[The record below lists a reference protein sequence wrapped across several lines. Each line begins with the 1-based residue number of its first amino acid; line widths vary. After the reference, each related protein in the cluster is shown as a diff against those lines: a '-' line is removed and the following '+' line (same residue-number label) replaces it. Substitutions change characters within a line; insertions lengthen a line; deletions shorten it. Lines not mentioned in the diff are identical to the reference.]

1 MAKRGKIPTPKTQRE
16 ILNSQIEPYNPP
28 VGSPGFS
35 NTGNPNNANVPNRG
49 EQISFRDDTTKPFTL
64 GIKDIDEAIA
74 YYMEEVIKPTVIQN
88 GAVQQVPFIYG
99 SPERW
104 KQVQKDGYYR
114 DKKGKIMLPLITFK
128 RNNIEKV
135 KWVIT
140 DEKFI
145 IHFINDSKN
154 LVGYVDY
161 RKEIGLKPGD
171 YGIFNTSQ
179 LIKCLNILDGDI
191 LVDATTSKLN
201 MADTNY
207 DIKFNLADPAVIPN
221 VPDVSNNSDEW
232 SVTFDVNDEFITRFV
247 KSKDALSELETFTI
261 ETREGFTGEELV
273 FTVGTNITN
282 TIEFTVEN
290 VKINESFGAIPFDS
304 NLMKEILKA
313 NKDYHSGE
321 IRINK
326 KGLLDA
332 HLHCGDDLYTGYY
345 LVRRQ
350 ENN

>member
-1 MAKRGKIPTPKTQRE
+1 
-16 ILNSQIEPYNPP
+16 
-28 VGSPGFS
+28 
-35 NTGNPNNANVPNRG
+35 
-49 EQISFRDDTTKPFTL
+49 
-64 GIKDIDEAIA
+64 
-74 YYMEEVIKPTVIQN
+74 ME
-88 GAVQQVPFIYG
+88 
-99 SPERW
+99 
-104 KQVQKDGYYR
+104 
-114 DKKGKIMLPLITFK
+114 
-128 RNNIEKV
+128 
-135 KWVIT
+135 
-140 DEKFI
+140 
-145 IHFINDSKN
+145 
-154 LVGYVDY
+154 Y
-161 RKEIGLKPGD
+161 RKDIGLKPGD

-221 VPDVSNNSDEW
+221 VPDINDSDDW
-232 SVTFDVNDEFITRFV
+232 SAKFEISDEFITRFV
-247 KSKDALSELETFTI
+247 KSKDALSELDTFTI
-261 ETREGFTGEELV
+261 ETRDGFDDLELI

-282 TIEFTVEN
+282 TIEFKVDNAVMNHTFE
-290 VKINESFGAIPFDS
+290 ALPFDS

-332 HLHCGDDLYTGYY
+332 HFHCGNDLYTGYY

>member
-1 MAKRGKIPTPKTQRE
+1 M
-16 ILNSQIEPYNPP
+16 
-28 VGSPGFS
+28 
-35 NTGNPNNANVPNRG
+35 
-49 EQISFRDDTTKPFTL
+49 ISKKVISDIVSKYSL
-64 GIKDIDEAIA
+64 G
-74 YYMEEVIKPTVIQN
+74 
-88 GAVQQVPFIYG
+88 
-99 SPERW
+99 
-104 KQVQKDGYYR
+104 
-114 DKKGKIMLPLITFK
+114 
-128 RNNIEKV
+128 NNIEKV

-140 DEKFI
+140 DDKFTI
-145 IHFINDSKN
+145 NFINDSKN
-154 LVGYVDY
+154 LVGYVEY
-161 RKEIGLKPGD
+161 RKDIGLKKGD

-221 VPDVSNNSDEW
+221 VPSIDDSDDW
-232 SVTFDVNDEFITRFV
+232 SVSFEVSDEFITRFV
-247 KSKDALSELETFTI
+247 KSKDALSELDTFTV
-261 ETREGFTGEELV
+261 ETRDGFNGEELV

-290 VKINESFGAIPFDS
+290 ATINESFEAVPFDS
-304 NLMKEILKA
+304 NLLKEILKA
-313 NKDYHSGE
+313 NRTYHSGE

-332 HLHCGDDLYTGYY
+332 HLHHGDDLYTGYY
-345 LVRRQ
+345 LVRKQ

>member
-1 MAKRGKIPTPKTQRE
+1 MINKK
-16 ILNSQIEPYNPP
+16 
-28 VGSPGFS
+28 V
-35 NTGNPNNANVPNRG
+35 
-49 EQISFRDDTTKPFTL
+49 ISDIVSKYSL
-64 GIKDIDEAIA
+64 G
-74 YYMEEVIKPTVIQN
+74 
-88 GAVQQVPFIYG
+88 
-99 SPERW
+99 
-104 KQVQKDGYYR
+104 
-114 DKKGKIMLPLITFK
+114 
-128 RNNIEKV
+128 NNIEKV

-140 DEKFI
+140 DEKLHI
-145 IHFINDSKN
+145 DFINDSKN
-154 LVGYVDY
+154 LVGYVEY

-221 VPDVSNNSDEW
+221 VPDINESDDW
-232 SVTFDVNDEFITRFV
+232 SVSFSVSDEFITRFV
-247 KSKDALSELETFTI
+247 KSKDALSELDTFTV
-261 ETREGFTGEELV
+261 ETRDGFNGEELV

-290 VKINESFGAIPFDS
+290 ATINESFEAVPFDS
-304 NLMKEILKA
+304 NLLKEILKA

-332 HLHCGDDLYTGYY
+332 HLHHGDNLYTGYY

>member
-1 MAKRGKIPTPKTQRE
+1 M
-16 ILNSQIEPYNPP
+16 
-28 VGSPGFS
+28 
-35 NTGNPNNANVPNRG
+35 
-49 EQISFRDDTTKPFTL
+49 ISKKVISDIVSKYSL
-64 GIKDIDEAIA
+64 G
-74 YYMEEVIKPTVIQN
+74 
-88 GAVQQVPFIYG
+88 
-99 SPERW
+99 
-104 KQVQKDGYYR
+104 
-114 DKKGKIMLPLITFK
+114 
-128 RNNIEKV
+128 NNIEKV

-140 DEKFI
+140 DDKFTI
-145 IHFINDSKN
+145 NFINDSKN
-154 LVGYVDY
+154 LVGYVEY
-161 RKEIGLKPGD
+161 RKDIGLKKGD

-221 VPDVSNNSDEW
+221 VPSIDDSDEW
-232 SVTFDVNDEFITRFV
+232 SVSFSVSDEFITRFV
-247 KSKDALSELETFTI
+247 KSKDALSELDTFTV
-261 ETREGFTGEELV
+261 ETRDGFNGEELV

-290 VKINESFGAIPFDS
+290 AVINESFEAVPFDS
-304 NLMKEILKA
+304 NLLKEILKA
-313 NKDYHSGE
+313 NRTYHSGE

-332 HLHCGDDLYTGYY
+332 HLHHGDNLYTGYY

>member
-1 MAKRGKIPTPKTQRE
+1 MINKK
-16 ILNSQIEPYNPP
+16 
-28 VGSPGFS
+28 V
-35 NTGNPNNANVPNRG
+35 
-49 EQISFRDDTTKPFTL
+49 ISDIVSKYSL
-64 GIKDIDEAIA
+64 G
-74 YYMEEVIKPTVIQN
+74 
-88 GAVQQVPFIYG
+88 
-99 SPERW
+99 
-104 KQVQKDGYYR
+104 
-114 DKKGKIMLPLITFK
+114 
-128 RNNIEKV
+128 NNIEKV

-140 DEKFI
+140 DDKFTI
-145 IHFINDSKN
+145 NFINDSKN
-154 LVGYVDY
+154 LVGYIEY
-161 RKEIGLKPGD
+161 RKDIGLKPGD

-221 VPDVSNNSDEW
+221 VPDINDSDDW
-232 SVTFDVNDEFITRFV
+232 SVSFDISDEFITRFV
-247 KSKDALSELETFTI
+247 KSKDALSDLDTVTV
-261 ETREGFTGEELV
+261 ETRDGFNGEELV

-290 VKINESFGAIPFDS
+290 ATINESFEAVPFDS
-304 NLMKEILKA
+304 NLLKEILKA
-313 NKDYHSGE
+313 NRTYHSGE

-332 HLHCGDDLYTGYY
+332 HLHHGDNLFTGYY

>member
-1 MAKRGKIPTPKTQRE
+1 M
-16 ILNSQIEPYNPP
+16 
-28 VGSPGFS
+28 
-35 NTGNPNNANVPNRG
+35 
-49 EQISFRDDTTKPFTL
+49 ISKKVISDIVSKYSL
-64 GIKDIDEAIA
+64 G
-74 YYMEEVIKPTVIQN
+74 
-88 GAVQQVPFIYG
+88 
-99 SPERW
+99 
-104 KQVQKDGYYR
+104 
-114 DKKGKIMLPLITFK
+114 
-128 RNNIEKV
+128 NNIERV
-135 KWVIT
+135 KWIIT
-140 DEKFI
+140 DEKLI
-145 IHFINDSKN
+145 IHFINDSKD

-221 VPDVSNNSDEW
+221 VPDVTNNSDDW
-232 SVTFDVNDEFITRFV
+232 SVSFPTNDEFITRFV
-247 KSKDALSELETFTI
+247 KSKDALSELETFTV

-282 TIEFTVEN
+282 TIEFTVEATI
-290 VKINESFGAIPFDS
+290 KESFGPVPFNS

-313 NKDYHSGE
+313 NRDYHTGE

-332 HLHCGDDLYTGYY
+332 HFHCGDDLYTGYY
-345 LVRRQ
+345 LVRKQ

>member
-1 MAKRGKIPTPKTQRE
+1 M
-16 ILNSQIEPYNPP
+16 
-28 VGSPGFS
+28 
-35 NTGNPNNANVPNRG
+35 
-49 EQISFRDDTTKPFTL
+49 ISKKVISDIVSKYSL
-64 GIKDIDEAIA
+64 G
-74 YYMEEVIKPTVIQN
+74 
-88 GAVQQVPFIYG
+88 
-99 SPERW
+99 
-104 KQVQKDGYYR
+104 
-114 DKKGKIMLPLITFK
+114 
-128 RNNIEKV
+128 NNIEKV

-261 ETREGFTGEELV
+261 ETREGFTGDELV

-282 TIEFTVEN
+282 TIEFTVEAT
-290 VKINESFGAIPFDS
+290 INESFNSIPFDS

-313 NKDYHSGE
+313 NRDYHTGE

-332 HLHCGDDLYTGYY
+332 HFHCGDDLYTGYY
-345 LVRRQ
+345 LVRKQ

>member
-1 MAKRGKIPTPKTQRE
+1 MINKKVISDIVSKYSLG
-16 ILNSQIEPYNPP
+16 NS
-28 VGSPGFS
+28 
-35 NTGNPNNANVPNRG
+35 
-49 EQISFRDDTTKPFTL
+49 
-64 GIKDIDEAIA
+64 
-74 YYMEEVIKPTVIQN
+74 
-88 GAVQQVPFIYG
+88 
-99 SPERW
+99 
-104 KQVQKDGYYR
+104 
-114 DKKGKIMLPLITFK
+114 
-128 RNNIEKV
+128 IEKV
-135 KWVIT
+135 KWIIT
-140 DEKFI
+140 DEKLI

-191 LVDATTSKLN
+191 LVDATSSKLN
-201 MADTNY
+201 LADTSY

-221 VPDVSNNSDEW
+221 VPDVSNNSEEW
-232 SVTFDVNDEFITRFV
+232 SVVFEANDEFITRFV
-247 KSKDALSELETFTI
+247 KSKDALSELETFTV
-261 ETREGFTGEELV
+261 ETREGFNGEELV

-282 TIEFTVEN
+282 TIEFTVDAT
-290 VKINESFGAIPFDS
+290 INESFGPVPFDS

-313 NKDYHSGE
+313 NRDYHTGE

-332 HLHCGDDLYTGYY
+332 HFHCGNDLYTGYY
-345 LVRRQ
+345 LVRKQ

>member
-1 MAKRGKIPTPKTQRE
+1 MINKK
-16 ILNSQIEPYNPP
+16 
-28 VGSPGFS
+28 V
-35 NTGNPNNANVPNRG
+35 
-49 EQISFRDDTTKPFTL
+49 ISDIVSKYSL
-64 GIKDIDEAIA
+64 G
-74 YYMEEVIKPTVIQN
+74 
-88 GAVQQVPFIYG
+88 
-99 SPERW
+99 
-104 KQVQKDGYYR
+104 
-114 DKKGKIMLPLITFK
+114 
-128 RNNIEKV
+128 NNIEKV

-140 DEKFI
+140 DDKFTI
-145 IHFINDSKN
+145 NFINDSKN
-154 LVGYVDY
+154 LVGNVIYNQQ
-161 RKEIGLKPGD
+161 IGLKSGD

-201 MADTNY
+201 LADTNY

-221 VPDVSNNSDEW
+221 VPDINDSNDW
-232 SVTFDVNDEFITRFV
+232 SVSFDVSDEFITRFV
-247 KSKDALSELETFTI
+247 KSKDALSDLDTFTV
-261 ETREGFTGEELV
+261 ETRDGFNGEELV

-290 VKINESFGAIPFDS
+290 ATINESFEAVPFDS
-304 NLMKEILKA
+304 NLLKEILKA
-313 NKDYHSGE
+313 NRTYHSGE

-332 HLHCGDDLYTGYY
+332 HLHHGDDLYTGYY

>member
-1 MAKRGKIPTPKTQRE
+1 M
-16 ILNSQIEPYNPP
+16 
-28 VGSPGFS
+28 
-35 NTGNPNNANVPNRG
+35 
-49 EQISFRDDTTKPFTL
+49 ISKKVISDIVSKYSL
-64 GIKDIDEAIA
+64 G
-74 YYMEEVIKPTVIQN
+74 
-88 GAVQQVPFIYG
+88 
-99 SPERW
+99 
-104 KQVQKDGYYR
+104 
-114 DKKGKIMLPLITFK
+114 
-128 RNNIEKV
+128 NNIEKV

-140 DEKFI
+140 DDKFHI
-145 IHFINDSKN
+145 NFINDSKN
-154 LVGYVDY
+154 LVGYVEY
-161 RKEIGLKPGD
+161 RKDIGLKPGD

-221 VPDVSNNSDEW
+221 VPDINDSEDW
-232 SVTFDVNDEFITRFV
+232 SVSFEVSDEFITRFV
-247 KSKDALSELETFTI
+247 KSKDALSELDTFTV
-261 ETREGFTGEELV
+261 ETRDGFNGEELV

-290 VKINESFGAIPFDS
+290 ATINESFEAVPFDS
-304 NLMKEILKA
+304 NLLKEILKA
-313 NKDYHSGE
+313 NRTYHSGE

-332 HLHCGDDLYTGYY
+332 HLHHGDDLYTGYY

>member
-1 MAKRGKIPTPKTQRE
+1 MISKKVISDIVSKYSLG
-16 ILNSQIEPYNPP
+16 NS
-28 VGSPGFS
+28 
-35 NTGNPNNANVPNRG
+35 
-49 EQISFRDDTTKPFTL
+49 
-64 GIKDIDEAIA
+64 
-74 YYMEEVIKPTVIQN
+74 
-88 GAVQQVPFIYG
+88 
-99 SPERW
+99 
-104 KQVQKDGYYR
+104 
-114 DKKGKIMLPLITFK
+114 
-128 RNNIEKV
+128 IEKV

-140 DEKFI
+140 DEKLI

-191 LVDATTSKLN
+191 LVDATSSKLN
-201 MADTNY
+201 MADTSY
-207 DIKFNLADPAVIPN
+207 DIKFTLADPAVIPN
-221 VPDVSNNSDEW
+221 VPDVSNNTEEW
-232 SVTFDVNDEFITRFV
+232 SVVFEANDEFITRFV
-247 KSKDALSELETFTI
+247 KSKDALSELETFTV
-261 ETREGFTGEELV
+261 ETRDGFNGEELV

-282 TIEFTVEN
+282 TIEFTVDAT
-290 VKINESFGAIPFDS
+290 INESFGPVPFDS

-313 NKDYHSGE
+313 NRDYHSGE

-332 HLHCGDDLYTGYY
+332 HFHCGDDLYTGYY
-345 LVRRQ
+345 LVRKQ

>member
-1 MAKRGKIPTPKTQRE
+1 MINKK
-16 ILNSQIEPYNPP
+16 
-28 VGSPGFS
+28 V
-35 NTGNPNNANVPNRG
+35 
-49 EQISFRDDTTKPFTL
+49 ISDIVSKYSL
-64 GIKDIDEAIA
+64 G
-74 YYMEEVIKPTVIQN
+74 
-88 GAVQQVPFIYG
+88 
-99 SPERW
+99 
-104 KQVQKDGYYR
+104 
-114 DKKGKIMLPLITFK
+114 
-128 RNNIEKV
+128 NNIEKV

-161 RKEIGLKPGD
+161 RKDIGLKPGD

-221 VPDVSNNSDEW
+221 VPDINESDDW
-232 SVTFDVNDEFITRFV
+232 SVSFSVSDEFITRFV
-247 KSKDALSELETFTI
+247 KSKDALSDLDTFTV
-261 ETREGFTGEELV
+261 ETRDGFNGEELV

-290 VKINESFGAIPFDS
+290 ATINESFEAIPFDS

-313 NKDYHSGE
+313 NRDYHSGE

-332 HLHCGDDLYTGYY
+332 HLHCGDGLFTGYY
-345 LVRRQ
+345 LVRKQ

>member
-1 MAKRGKIPTPKTQRE
+1 MINKKVISDIVSKYSLG
-16 ILNSQIEPYNPP
+16 NS
-28 VGSPGFS
+28 
-35 NTGNPNNANVPNRG
+35 
-49 EQISFRDDTTKPFTL
+49 
-64 GIKDIDEAIA
+64 
-74 YYMEEVIKPTVIQN
+74 
-88 GAVQQVPFIYG
+88 
-99 SPERW
+99 
-104 KQVQKDGYYR
+104 
-114 DKKGKIMLPLITFK
+114 
-128 RNNIEKV
+128 IEKV
-135 KWVIT
+135 KWIIT

-145 IHFINDSKN
+145 CHFINDSKN

-161 RKEIGLKPGD
+161 RKEIGLKKGD

-221 VPDVSNNSDEW
+221 VPDVSSDSDEW
-232 SVTFDVNDEFITRFV
+232 SVVFEANDEFITRFV
-247 KSKDALSELETFTI
+247 KSKDALSELDTFTV
-261 ETREGFTGEELV
+261 ETREGFNGEELV

-282 TIEFTVEN
+282 TIEFTVDAT
-290 VKINESFGAIPFDS
+290 INESFEAVPFDS

-313 NKDYHSGE
+313 NRDYHSGE

-332 HLHCGDDLYTGYY
+332 HFHCGDDLYTGYY
-345 LVRRQ
+345 LVRLQ
-350 ENN
+350 DNN

>member
-1 MAKRGKIPTPKTQRE
+1 M
-16 ILNSQIEPYNPP
+16 
-28 VGSPGFS
+28 
-35 NTGNPNNANVPNRG
+35 
-49 EQISFRDDTTKPFTL
+49 ISKKVISDIVSKYSL
-64 GIKDIDEAIA
+64 G
-74 YYMEEVIKPTVIQN
+74 
-88 GAVQQVPFIYG
+88 
-99 SPERW
+99 
-104 KQVQKDGYYR
+104 
-114 DKKGKIMLPLITFK
+114 
-128 RNNIEKV
+128 NNIEKV

-140 DEKFI
+140 DDKFTI
-145 IHFINDSKN
+145 NFINDSKN
-154 LVGYVDY
+154 LVGYVEY
-161 RKEIGLKPGD
+161 RKDIGLKKGD

-221 VPDVSNNSDEW
+221 VPSIDDSDEW
-232 SVTFDVNDEFITRFV
+232 SVSFSVSDEFITRFV
-247 KSKDALSELETFTI
+247 KSKDALSELDTFTV
-261 ETREGFTGEELV
+261 ETRDGFNGEELV

-290 VKINESFGAIPFDS
+290 ATINESFEAVPFDS
-304 NLMKEILKA
+304 NLLKEILKA
-313 NKDYHSGE
+313 NRTYHSGE

-332 HLHCGDDLYTGYY
+332 HLHHGDDLYTGYY

>member
-1 MAKRGKIPTPKTQRE
+1 MINKK
-16 ILNSQIEPYNPP
+16 
-28 VGSPGFS
+28 V
-35 NTGNPNNANVPNRG
+35 
-49 EQISFRDDTTKPFTL
+49 ISDIVSKYSL
-64 GIKDIDEAIA
+64 G
-74 YYMEEVIKPTVIQN
+74 
-88 GAVQQVPFIYG
+88 
-99 SPERW
+99 
-104 KQVQKDGYYR
+104 
-114 DKKGKIMLPLITFK
+114 
-128 RNNIEKV
+128 NNIEKV
-135 KWVIT
+135 KWIIT

-161 RKEIGLKPGD
+161 RKKIGLKPGD

-191 LVDATTSKLN
+191 LVDATSSKLN

-232 SVTFDVNDEFITRFV
+232 SVIFDVNDEFITRFV

-282 TIEFTVEN
+282 TIEFTVEAT
-290 VKINESFGAIPFDS
+290 INESFNSIPFDS

-313 NKDYHSGE
+313 NKDYHTGE

-332 HLHCGDDLYTGYY
+332 HFHCGNDLYTGYY
-345 LVRRQ
+345 LVRKQ

>member
-1 MAKRGKIPTPKTQRE
+1 MINKKVISDIVSKYSLG
-16 ILNSQIEPYNPP
+16 NS
-28 VGSPGFS
+28 
-35 NTGNPNNANVPNRG
+35 
-49 EQISFRDDTTKPFTL
+49 
-64 GIKDIDEAIA
+64 
-74 YYMEEVIKPTVIQN
+74 
-88 GAVQQVPFIYG
+88 
-99 SPERW
+99 
-104 KQVQKDGYYR
+104 
-114 DKKGKIMLPLITFK
+114 
-128 RNNIEKV
+128 IEKV

-140 DEKFI
+140 DDKFTI
-145 IHFINDSKN
+145 NFINDSKN
-154 LVGYVDY
+154 LVGYIEY
-161 RKEIGLKPGD
+161 RKDIGLKPGD

-221 VPDVSNNSDEW
+221 VPSIDDSDEW
-232 SVTFDVNDEFITRFV
+232 SVSFSVSDEFITRFV
-247 KSKDALSELETFTI
+247 KSKDALSELDTFTV
-261 ETREGFTGEELV
+261 ETRDGFNGEELV

-290 VKINESFGAIPFDS
+290 ATINESFEAVPFDS
-304 NLMKEILKA
+304 NLLKEILKA
-313 NKDYHSGE
+313 NRTYHSGE

-332 HLHCGDDLYTGYY
+332 HLHHGDNLYTGYY

>member
-1 MAKRGKIPTPKTQRE
+1 MESI
-16 ILNSQIEPYNPP
+16 QIHSSWY
-28 VGSPGFS
+28 
-35 NTGNPNNANVPNRG
+35 
-49 EQISFRDDTTKPFTL
+49 
-64 GIKDIDEAIA
+64 
-74 YYMEEVIKPTVIQN
+74 
-88 GAVQQVPFIYG
+88 
-99 SPERW
+99 
-104 KQVQKDGYYR
+104 
-114 DKKGKIMLPLITFK
+114 
-128 RNNIEKV
+128 
-135 KWVIT
+135 
-140 DEKFI
+140 
-145 IHFINDSKN
+145 FINDSKD

-221 VPDVSNNSDEW
+221 VPDVTNNSDEW
-232 SVTFDVNDEFITRFV
+232 SVAFDANDEFITRFV

-261 ETREGFTGEELV
+261 ETRDGFHGEELV

-282 TIEFTVEN
+282 TIEFTVEATI
-290 VKINESFGAIPFDS
+290 KEPFGPIPFNS

-313 NKDYHSGE
+313 NRDYHTGE

-332 HLHCGDDLYTGYY
+332 HFHCGDDLYTGYY
-345 LVRRQ
+345 LVRKQ
-350 ENN
+350 DNN

>member
-1 MAKRGKIPTPKTQRE
+1 MINKK
-16 ILNSQIEPYNPP
+16 
-28 VGSPGFS
+28 V
-35 NTGNPNNANVPNRG
+35 
-49 EQISFRDDTTKPFTL
+49 ISDIVSKYSL
-64 GIKDIDEAIA
+64 G
-74 YYMEEVIKPTVIQN
+74 
-88 GAVQQVPFIYG
+88 
-99 SPERW
+99 
-104 KQVQKDGYYR
+104 
-114 DKKGKIMLPLITFK
+114 
-128 RNNIEKV
+128 NNIEKV

-140 DEKFI
+140 DDKFTI
-145 IHFINDSKN
+145 NFINDSKN
-154 LVGYVDY
+154 LVGYVEY
-161 RKEIGLKPGD
+161 RKDIGLKPGD

-221 VPDVSNNSDEW
+221 VPDINDSDDW
-232 SVTFDVNDEFITRFV
+232 SVSFSVSDEFITRFV
-247 KSKDALSELETFTI
+247 KSKDALSELDTFTV
-261 ETREGFTGEELV
+261 ETRDGFNGEELV

-290 VKINESFGAIPFDS
+290 ATINESFDEVPFDS
-304 NLMKEILKA
+304 NLLKEILKA
-313 NKDYHSGE
+313 NRTYHSGE

-332 HLHCGDDLYTGYY
+332 HLHHGDGLFTGYY

>member
-1 MAKRGKIPTPKTQRE
+1 MISKKVISDIVSKYSLG
-16 ILNSQIEPYNPP
+16 NS
-28 VGSPGFS
+28 
-35 NTGNPNNANVPNRG
+35 
-49 EQISFRDDTTKPFTL
+49 
-64 GIKDIDEAIA
+64 
-74 YYMEEVIKPTVIQN
+74 
-88 GAVQQVPFIYG
+88 
-99 SPERW
+99 
-104 KQVQKDGYYR
+104 
-114 DKKGKIMLPLITFK
+114 
-128 RNNIEKV
+128 IEKV
-135 KWVIT
+135 KWIIT
-140 DEKFI
+140 DEKLI
-145 IHFINDSKN
+145 IHFINDSKD

-221 VPDVSNNSDEW
+221 VPDVSSNVDDW
-232 SVTFDVNDEFITRFV
+232 SVTFQANDEFITRFV

-282 TIEFTVEN
+282 TIEFTVEAT
-290 VKINESFGAIPFDS
+290 IRESFGPVPFDS
-304 NLMKEILKA
+304 NLFKEILKA
-313 NKDYHSGE
+313 NRDYHSGE

-332 HLHCGDDLYTGYY
+332 HFHCGDDLYTGYY
-345 LVRRQ
+345 LVRKQ
-350 ENN
+350 DNN

>member
-1 MAKRGKIPTPKTQRE
+1 VSKY
-16 ILNSQIEPYNPP
+16 S
-28 VGSPGFS
+28 
-35 NTGNPNNANVPNRG
+35 
-49 EQISFRDDTTKPFTL
+49 L
-64 GIKDIDEAIA
+64 G
-74 YYMEEVIKPTVIQN
+74 
-88 GAVQQVPFIYG
+88 
-99 SPERW
+99 
-104 KQVQKDGYYR
+104 
-114 DKKGKIMLPLITFK
+114 
-128 RNNIEKV
+128 NNIEKV

-140 DEKFI
+140 DEKFTI
-145 IHFINDSKN
+145 NFINDSKN
-154 LVGYVDY
+154 LVGYVEY
-161 RKEIGLKPGD
+161 REDIGLKKGD

-207 DIKFNLADPAVIPN
+207 DIKFNLADPAVIPS
-221 VPDVSNNSDEW
+221 VPDINNSDDW
-232 SVTFDVNDEFITRFV
+232 SVSFSVSDEFITRFV
-247 KSKDALSELETFTI
+247 KSKDALSDLDTFTV
-261 ETREGFTGEELV
+261 ETRDGFNGEELV

-290 VKINESFGAIPFDS
+290 ATINESFEAVPFDS
-304 NLMKEILKA
+304 DLLKEILKA
-313 NKDYHSGE
+313 NRTYHSGE

-332 HLHCGDDLYTGYY
+332 HLHHGDDLYTGYY